1 MAIVNRII
9 TPICIEY
16 KFIGSE
22 ISDKSLER
30 LRKKRNFAI
39 SVDKSP
45 VLLITVG
52 RNGYKTSTGSSSSF
66 LFNELANIH
75 IYIGYLFL
83 FLLACRRLR
92 FVNG

>member
-1 MAIVNRII
+1 LAKAIIF
-9 TPICIEY
+9 PIFS

-52 RNGYKTSTGSSSSF
+52 RNSYKILQVRH
-66 LFNELANIH
+66 LFFSL
-75 IYIGYLFL
+75 
-83 FLLACRRLR
+83 
-92 FVNG
+92 

>member
-1 MAIVNRII
+1 AKAIIF
-9 TPICIEY
+9 PIFS

-52 RNGYKTSTGSSSSF
+52 RNGYKTSTGC
-66 LFNELANIH
+66 I
-75 IYIGYLFL
+75 IYFSL
-83 FLLACRRLR
+83 
-92 FVNG
+92 

>member
-1 MAIVNRII
+1 
-9 TPICIEY
+9 PIFS

-52 RNGYKTSTGSSSSF
+52 RNGHKTKTGYSSTF
-66 LFNELANIH
+66 LFVSLQ
-75 IYIGYLFL
+75 IYIFILDIYF
-83 FLLACRRLR
+83 FFCSLAED
-92 FVNG
+92 